1 MTPYDSGCGYPK
13 RRSCSGDCASGLDP
27 DGIAA
32 MSVQP
37 GAQME
42 REIGATL
49 HHSRGTMANTLATS
63 DVDTMSET
71 MQDACVVCMAE
82 AVPSC
87 DEQILLEQ
95 LGSLHLG
102 DGTQHEHHE
111 QRKEAEW
118 YGDLEVDAA
127 ADDVK
132 EPRLRAECQA
142 AGRINTQAG
151 TE

>member
-1 MTPYDSGCGYPK
+1 
-13 RRSCSGDCASGLDP
+13 
-27 DGIAA
+27 
-32 MSVQP
+32 
-37 GAQME
+37 
-42 REIGATL
+42 
-49 HHSRGTMANTLATS
+49 MANTLATS
-63 DVDTMSET
+63 DIDTISET

-111 QRKEAEW
+111 QRKEAER

-127 ADDVK
+127 ADDDAGEWYVCGFERDARGRWVEVRRWRPAQ
-132 EPRLRAECQA
+132 EPLSAYLRPRALRLSRPGPAWALPPPGGGSLLSEPST
-142 AGRINTQAG
+142 GRPVPWAFR
-151 TE
+151 